1 MDIFRFPKKKEE
13 DFYKVKTFIE
23 KPLREFAE
31 VFVQSNEFYWNSGI
45 FVWHVKTIM
54 KAFHEMMAEVCP
66 QVECD
71 MPKFST
77 CPNSSI
83 DYSIMEKADN
93 VYVLLC
99 DFGWADIGTWN
110 ALYDASPKD
119 ENQNV
124 TTHSN
129 ALLYNC
135 KDNIIMTPKDK
146 LVVVQDL
153 EGYLVAE
160 QGNALLICKK
170 DDQNAIRKFVND
182 AEMKFGELYS

>member
-1 MDIFRFPKKKEE
+1 
-13 DFYKVKTFIE
+13 
-23 KPLREFAE
+23 
-31 VFVQSNEFYWNSGI
+31 
-45 FVWHVKTIM
+45 M

-153 EGYLVAE
+153 KGYLVAE
-160 QGNALLICKK
+160 QGMPCLSAK
-170 DDQNAIRKFVND
+170 
-182 AEMKFGELYS
+182 G

>member
-1 MDIFRFPKKKEE
+1 
-13 DFYKVKTFIE
+13 
-23 KPLREFAE
+23 
-31 VFVQSNEFYWNSGI
+31 
-45 FVWHVKTIM
+45 
-54 KAFHEMMAEVCP
+54 
-66 QVECD
+66 
-71 MPKFST
+71 
-77 CPNSSI
+77 
-83 DYSIMEKADN
+83 MEKADN

-119 ENQNV
+119 KNQNV